1 MDGNPFLKI
10 QSLGRALM
18 LPIAVLPVA
27 GILLRLGQPDV
38 FNIKLLADA
47 GGTIFDNLPL
57 LFAIGVAVGFAKD
70 NNGVAALAGAI
81 GYLIETAI
89 MKDIDPKLNMGVLS
103 GIIAGV
109 AAGLLYNR
117 FKDIKLPEY
126 LAFFG
131 GKRFVPIATG
141 LVCVVLGIV
150 FGYAWQPV
158 QHVIDAAGQW
168 LTTAGALG
176 AFVFGVLNRLLLVT
190 GLHHIINSLTWFV
203 FGNFTT
209 PAGEIVHG
217 DLHRFFAGDPTA
229 GTFMTGFFPV
239 MMFGLPAACLAMLH
253 EAPKERRAVVGGL
266 LLSMALTSFLTGV
279 TEPIEYT
286 FMFLAPVLY
295 VIHALLTGLSLAV
308 CQLLGVKLGFTFS
321 AGAIDYV
328 LNYGLSTKGW
338 IAIPLGLVYGVV
350 YYGLFRFFIRT
361 FNMATPGREP
371 ETDDAADATEAAD
384 ASAGLG
390 VPAGAA
396 AAAAPRAQRYIA
408 ALGGAGN
415 LSVVD
420 ACTTRLRLSVVDPAQ
435 VSEAALKAAGARGVL
450 KRGGS
455 SVQVIIG
462 PEADLIAD
470 EIRTTIGRGAVIAP
484 AAAAA
489 AAAPAVP
496 GAPATS
502 ATSTAPATSAA
513 LATPAATPATAAA
526 APTAS
531 IANPPA
537 VADAGPLDP
546 EPAHWL
552 AAFGGAGNVVSLD
565 AIATTR
571 LRVVVRD
578 PSVLDRQRLASL
590 HVTWVAADTFHV
602 VCGSAA
608 QRYAQQL
615 GARLPATG
623 VRTGGGAAPQP
634 A

>member
-38 FNIKLLADA
+38 FNIKMIADA
-47 GGTIFDNLPL
+47 GGAIFENLPL

-109 AAGLLYNR
+109 VAGLLYNR
-117 FKDIKLPEY
+117 YKDIKLPDY

-131 GKRFVPIATG
+131 GKRFVPIITG

-150 FGYAWQPV
+150 FGYVWQPV
-158 QHVIDAAGQW
+158 QHAIDAAGQW
-168 LTTAGALG
+168 LTTAGAIG
-176 AFVFGVLNRLLLVT
+176 AFVFGFLNRLLLVT
-190 GLHHIINSLTWFV
+190 GLHHIINSLAWFV
-203 FGNFTT
+203 FGNFT
-209 PAGEIVHG
+209 PAAGGEIVHG
-217 DLHRFFAGDPTA
+217 DLHRFFAGDPSA
-229 GTFMTGFFPV
+229 GVFMAGFFPI

-266 LLSMALTSFLTGV
+266 LFSMALTSFLTGV
-279 TEPIEYT
+279 TEPIEFS

-295 VIHALLTGLSLAV
+295 VIHAVLTGLSLAI

-321 AGAIDYV
+321 AGGIDYV

-338 IAIPLGLVYGVV
+338 VAIPLGIAYGVA
-350 YYGLFRFFIRT
+350 YYGLFRFFIRK

-371 ETDDAADATEAAD
+371 ATADAAATGPDA
-384 ASAGLG
+384 AGG
-390 VPAGAA
+390 FVAPAA

-420 ACTTRLRLSVVDPAQ
+420 ACTTRLRLTVADPEK
-435 VSEAALKAAGARGVL
+435 VSEADLKAIGARGVL
-450 KRGGS
+450 KRGGN

-462 PEADLIAD
+462 PEADIIAD
-470 EIRTTIGRGAVIAP
+470 EMRAAIGSD

-489 AAAPAVP
+489 AGGAAA
-496 GAPATS
+496 S
-502 ATSTAPATSAA
+502 
-513 LATPAATPATAAA
+513 PAAAH
-526 APTAS
+526 
-531 IANPPA
+531 A
-537 VADAGPLDP
+537 VGTAGPLDP
-546 EPAHWL
+546 DPARWL
-552 AAFGGAGNVVSLD
+552 AVFGGATNIAALD
-565 AIATTR
+565 AVATTR
-571 LRVVVRD
+571 LRVVVLD
-578 PSVLDRQRLASL
+578 PSSVDRQRLAAL
-590 HVTWVAADTFHV
+590 DVAWVALDTFHI
-602 VCGSAA
+602 VCGPAA
-608 QRYAQQL
+608 SRYAEQL
-615 GARLPATG
+615 TARLPSA
-623 VRTGGGAAPQP
+623 GGGAAAQP